1 MWRDALVVCLTAGGG
16 VREDGGAT
24 EARSFAVGARRRIFL
39 EWRVERGR
47 GGNGGLRRPG
57 EGVMRSF
64 WCVAGMER
72 EASIEAERST
82 AVEFSGRVNV

>member
-1 MWRDALVVCLTAGGG
+1 MAVCLAVGEG

-24 EARSFAVGARRRIFL
+24 EAKSFAVGARRRIFL
-39 EWRVERGR
+39 ELRVERGR

-64 WCVAGMER
+64 WSVAGMER
-72 EASIEAERST
+72 VASIEAERST
-82 AVEFSGRVNV
+82 AVEVSGRVNV